1 MNNPPGNGSTNGK
14 SCKGPFC
21 ADPRTEGTRGL
32 RREESLEARSQE
44 RLVATHLNVQAGECI
59 KVKGKILPEAK
70 GFAVNVGKDRSNL
83 VLHFN
88 PRFDS
93 HGDVNVIVCNSMED
107 GMWGTEERETDFPF
121 QQGDKTEICI
131 SFDTAELTV
140 KLAGDKE
147 IVFPNRLGLQNIE
160 YLSVEGD
167 FAIKAIKFS

>member
-1 MNNPPGNGSTNGK
+1 M
-14 SCKGPFC
+14 
-21 ADPRTEGTRGL
+21 EHV
-32 RREESLEARSQE
+32 
-44 RLVATHLNVQAGECI
+44 LVATHLNVQPGECI
-59 KVKGKILPEAK
+59 KVKGKIFPEAK
-70 GFAVNVGKDRSNL
+70 RFAVNVGKDSGNL

-107 GMWGTEERETDFPF
+107 GRWGTEEREADFPF

-131 SFDTAELTV
+131 SFDTTELTV

-147 IVFPNRLGLQNIE
+147 ITFPNRLGLENIE
-160 YLSVEGD
+160 YLSVDGD

>member
-1 MNNPPGNGSTNGK
+1 LP
-14 SCKGPFC
+14 KG
-21 ADPRTEGTRGL
+21 
-32 RREESLEARSQE
+32 
-44 RLVATHLNVQAGECI
+44 LVATHLNIQAGECI

-107 GMWGTEERETDFPF
+107 GLWGTEERETDFPF

-147 IVFPNRLGLQNIE
+147 IVFPNRLGLENIE
-160 YLSVEGD
+160 YLAVEGD

>member
-1 MNNPPGNGSTNGK
+1 ME
-14 SCKGPFC
+14 C
-21 ADPRTEGTRGL
+21 
-32 RREESLEARSQE
+32 

-131 SFDTAELTV
+131 SFDTAELMV

-160 YLSVEGD
+160 YLTVEGD

>member
-1 MNNPPGNGSTNGK
+1 MPGDMGEEQIRNQTCEKGQNTLNEAGSWG
-14 SCKGPFC
+14 
-21 ADPRTEGTRGL
+21 
-32 RREESLEARSQE
+32 
-44 RLVATHLNVQAGECI
+44 LVATHLNVQVGECI

-131 SFDTAELTV
+131 SFDTAELMV
-140 KLAGDKE
+140 KVAGDKE